1 MFQHQPPPK
10 LILWF
15 ELVMTSREY
24 ARQVMEIKPE
34 WLLEGAQRSHISFRT
49 ALTPSASAV
58 APHYFKPADLDSLG
72 GTKKGQINAKAAGAA
87 QLPKQG
93 QA

>member
-1 MFQHQPPPK
+1 MA
-10 LILWF
+10 
-15 ELVMTSREY
+15 
-24 ARQVMEIKPE
+24 ARRCAA
-34 WLLEGAQRSHISFRT
+34 LLHLLPDLHLQA
-49 ALTPSASAV
+49 SASAV